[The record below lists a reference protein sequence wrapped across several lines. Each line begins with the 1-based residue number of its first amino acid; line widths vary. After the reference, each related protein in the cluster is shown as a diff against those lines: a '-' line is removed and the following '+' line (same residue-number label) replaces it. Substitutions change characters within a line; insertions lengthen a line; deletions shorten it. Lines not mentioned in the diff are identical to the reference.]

1 MIKETLETFAVYLV
15 SFSIFVKNKVKEE
28 IVKQAIGLFLHYGFK
43 SVTMDEIAQ
52 HMRISKKTIYAHFS
66 NKDSLVEEAAL
77 SRFNYILDCFRTI
90 SKQAKDPI
98 IEIYQLKKEA
108 LKHISSEQNSPQYQL
123 QKFYPSLYSKIKEKE
138 FEILSVSFA
147 NSLKKGVET
156 GLFRSNINVD
166 FITRIYFNGIRGVTD
181 INLFPPEK
189 YKIDKLLLNF
199 SEYHLRAI
207 CTTLGLGKLETYKNE
222 ISL

>member
-1 MIKETLETFAVYLV
+1 METFIVYFV
-15 SFSIFVKNKVKEE
+15 SFFIFVKKTLKEE
-28 IVKQAIGLFLHYGFK
+28 IIKQAIGLFLHYGFK

-66 NKDSLVEEAAL
+66 NKESLVEEAAL
-77 SRFNYILDCFRTI
+77 SRFNYILDCFKTI

-123 QKFYPSLYSKIKEKE
+123 QKYYPSLYSKMKEKE
-138 FEILSVSFA
+138 FEILNVSFA
-147 NSLKKGVET
+147 NSLKKGIET
-156 GLFRSNINVD
+156 GLFRSNINVG
-166 FITRIYFNGIRGVTD
+166 FVTRIYFNGIRGVTD
-181 INLFPPEK
+181 INLFPLEK
-189 YKIDKLLLNF
+189 FKIDQLLIDF

-207 CTTLGLGKLETYKNE
+207 CTPQGIEKLETYKNE
-222 ISL
+222 INL